1 MRFDASLGVMA
12 PAAHTRARLDDL
24 VRTTANYSAWLEGTS
39 ATAKQ
44 IGVHGF
50 RFDAH
55 HQLTGVTLDTFH
67 VLLCLGGR
75 ASIRRSMNGSVEVM
89 DLGPGDVLVN
99 PMAISLRWSWSGAV
113 EVLNIAVHP
122 GYLDE
127 AVRESM
133 GGLVRLRPRATPSA
147 PNPSLVQLGCDLHRE
162 VATPDLLGA
171 QRGARAVGER
181 IALHLLRNYVDVER
195 TGHDRTFS
203 PEARRALLD
212 YVETR
217 LDQPVRVEHLA
228 ALVRLGEH
236 HFSRTFRATFGLAPH
251 AWLRDRRLERARE
264 LLVTT
269 DGSISSIRSGGAAV
283 ARLPGGY
290 LPASFAASLA
300 YSTGGARGNA
310 R

>member
-1 MRFDASLGVMA
+1 MGMAS
-12 PAAHTRARLDDL
+12 AAHTKVRLDDL

-39 ATAKQ
+39 ATATQ
-44 IGVHGF
+44 VGVHGF

-55 HQLTGVTLDTFH
+55 QQMTGVVLDTFH

-75 ASIRRSMNGSVEVM
+75 ASIRRIMNDSVEVM

-99 PMAISLRWSWSGAV
+99 PMAMSLRWSWSGAV

-122 GYLDE
+122 GYLE
-127 AVRESM
+127 EVVRESM
-133 GGLVRLRPRATPSA
+133 GGLVRLRPRAIPYA
-147 PNPSLVQLGCDLHRE
+147 PDPSLVHLGCELHRE

-181 IALHLLRNYVDVER
+181 IALHLLRNYVDIER

-203 PEARRALLD
+203 AEERRALLD
-212 YVETR
+212 YIEAR
-217 LDQPVRVEHLA
+217 LDKPVRVEHLA

-251 AWLRDRRLERARE
+251 AWLRERRLERARE

-269 DGSISSIRSGGAAV
+269 DGSILSIAMATG
-283 ARLPGGY
+283 
-290 LPASFAASLA
+290 FADQSHL
-300 YSTGGARGNA
+300 TRCFGARYGTTPA
-310 R
+310 ALRGGRQRPT